1 MPQPSSLV
9 MLPDLSYRPF
19 GKFLNFTTDISELVY
34 LFKEKAMETTPDS
47 KLIQE
52 ILAEY
57 EQTIAKLV
65 LFSLTERP
73 FPLGMKKTIDIL
85 KGNKTTFANNHD
97 LNKLHTFSALPGFT
111 RDQLSDFMD
120 ILIHSSLI
128 SVENLEITEEVFPVV
143 KITSK
148 GMDYLYGKIETE
160 FVLLD
165 AIMDKD
171 VPEISDDD
179 QDLFYKLK
187 QTRRQLA
194 EESDIP
200 SFMVCHD
207 SVLRSLCIKKPM
219 ENEDLEK
226 IKGVG
231 EKFMENY
238 SKQFLYVIRQY
249 VTREK
254 NV

>member
-1 MPQPSSLV
+1 MAQKP
-9 MLPDLSYRPF
+9 
-19 GKFLNFTTDISELVY
+19 
-34 LFKEKAMETTPDS
+34 ET
-47 KLIQE
+47 KLIE
-52 ILAEY
+52 KILADY
-57 EQTIAKLV
+57 EQTIARLV

-73 FPLGMKKTIDIL
+73 FPLGMKKTIDVL
-85 KGNKTTFANNHD
+85 KGNKSSFAINHE

-111 RDQLSDFMD
+111 RDQLSDILD
-120 ILIHSSLI
+120 ILIHIGLI
-128 SVENLEITEEVFPVV
+128 RVEKLEVTEDVFPILS
-143 KITSK
+143 ITPK
-148 GMDYLYGKIETE
+148 GTDYLYGKLDTE

-171 VPEISDDD
+171 VPEISEED

-187 QTRRQLA
+187 LARRQLA
-194 EESDIP
+194 EENDIP
-200 SFMVCHD
+200 AFMVCQD
-207 SVLRSLCIKKPM
+207 AVLRSMCINKPM

-254 NV
+254 NT

>member
-1 MPQPSSLV
+1 MAQK
-9 MLPDLSYRPF
+9 PD
-19 GKFLNFTTDISELVY
+19 T
-34 LFKEKAMETTPDS
+34 
-47 KLIQE
+47 KLIQK
-52 ILAEY
+52 ILADY
-57 EQTIAKLV
+57 EKTIARLV

-73 FPLGMKKTIDIL
+73 FPLGMKKTIDLL
-85 KGNKTTFANNHD
+85 KGNKSSFAINHE

-111 RDQLSDFMD
+111 RDQLSDIMD
-120 ILIHSSLI
+120 ILINNGLI
-128 SVENLEITEEVFPVV
+128 SVEKLEVTDGVFPVLA
-143 KITSK
+143 ITPK
-148 GMDYLYGKIETE
+148 GTDYLYGKLDTE

-171 VPEISDDD
+171 IPEISEDD

-187 QTRRQLA
+187 LARRQLA
-194 EESDIP
+194 EENDHP
-200 SFMVCHD
+200 AFMVCHD
-207 SVLRSLCIKKPM
+207 SVLRSMCINKPM
-219 ENEDLEK
+219 ENEDLIK

-231 EKFMENY
+231 EKFMEHY